1 MTAKAEISR
10 LLAIFNTLSENDKD
24 LVLKVSET
32 IKTPKIIS
40 STPSQAKN
48 CSGENHC
55 VAV

>member
-24 LVLKVSET
+24 LVLKVSEA

-40 STPSQAKN
+40 ATPGQAKN
-48 CSGENHC
+48 CSGEQHC